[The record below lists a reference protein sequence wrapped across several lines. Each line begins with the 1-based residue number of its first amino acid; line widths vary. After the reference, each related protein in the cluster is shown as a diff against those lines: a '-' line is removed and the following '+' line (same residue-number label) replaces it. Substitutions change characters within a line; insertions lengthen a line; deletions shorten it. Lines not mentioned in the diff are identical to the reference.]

1 MQFNHL
7 IISYH
12 GSNMPIYDSA
22 KKKKKTIYENS
33 DTLAGDKQ
41 TTSCFDENELTYL
54 LGKRE

>member
-1 MQFNHL
+1 M
-7 IISYH
+7 
-12 GSNMPIYDSA
+12 GPICPFMIQP